1 MDKKVLVL
9 DLDGTLTNSEKKI
22 TPETKAALM
31 EMQEKGH
38 TVVLASGRPTA
49 GITPLAKELKLK
61 EHGGYILSFNG
72 GKITDLFVRDDKK
85 RNYYLITV
93 RGDKRVDLK
102 KFREE
107 HGTRPLSFA
116 SENDLMNLLGL
127 IPGAVTPLG
136 ILNDSE
142 RKVKFF
148 LDEELVNGGLIGVHP
163 NDNTAT
169 VWLKTTDLIDIVT
182 EHGNEVEAV
191 RI

>member
-1 MDKKVLVL
+1 MTKQETYDYLRARGVAF
-9 DLDGTLTNSEKKI
+9 EI
-22 TPETKAALM
+22 TEHPAVFNMEEMSHVELPHPEAD
-31 EMQEKGH
+31 
-38 TVVLASGRPTA
+38 
-49 GITPLAKELKLK
+49 AK
-61 EHGGYILSFNG
+61 N
-72 GKITDLFVRDDKK
+72 LFVRDDKK

-107 HGTRPLSFA
+107 HDTRPLSFA

-169 VWLKTTDLIDIVT
+169 VWLKTTDLIDIIK
-182 EHGNEVEAV
+182 EHGNEIEAV

>member
-1 MDKKVLVL
+1 MNKQEVYDF
-9 DLDGTLTNSEKKI
+9 LTSRGIEYEVTEHSAVFNMEEMSHVELLH
-22 TPETKAALM
+22 PEAD
-31 EMQEKGH
+31 
-38 TVVLASGRPTA
+38 
-49 GITPLAKELKLK
+49 AK
-61 EHGGYILSFNG
+61 N
-72 GKITDLFVRDDKK
+72 LFVRDDKK

-107 HGTRPLSFA
+107 HSTRQLSFA
-116 SENDLMNLLGL
+116 SENDLMSLLDL

-142 RKVKFF
+142 KKVKLF
-148 LDEELVNGGLIGVHP
+148 LDEELLKCGLIGVHP

-169 VWLKTTDLIDIVT
+169 VWLKTTELIDIIT